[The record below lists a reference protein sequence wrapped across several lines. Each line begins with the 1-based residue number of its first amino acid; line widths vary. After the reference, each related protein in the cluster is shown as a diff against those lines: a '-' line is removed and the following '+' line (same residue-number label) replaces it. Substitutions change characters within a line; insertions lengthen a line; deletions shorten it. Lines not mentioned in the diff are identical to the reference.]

1 MKKVFTLLTAL
12 ALGSLTSNAQLIY
25 DNGSIVNQ
33 PGAGAGGANVSAL
46 HDGLNSLGIGHAV
59 SSGYRVADDFI
70 IPAGQTWTIDSIV
83 FLAYQTGSGTTS
95 TMNAVNCAIYDGAPD
110 VGILLFGDQTTSLL
124 QNTYFSNIYRTSETA
139 LTNTDRPVMRNVIV
153 PPSAWSLST
162 GTYWLDWQTGGTLT
176 SGPWAPALTNANTT
190 TGNGMQYDPTNAVWG
205 PCNDGGTATQQGFPF
220 EIYGTITT
228 SINNVEAENILTVMP
243 NPSNGTFRINASF
256 TGKTN
261 LEISVSDM
269 MGKTIYSNML
279 NDISVVSKT
288 VELKNAAK
296 GVYILILNSDSG
308 KTITKKIVIE

>member
-1 MKKVFTLLTAL
+1 
-12 ALGSLTSNAQLIY
+12 
-25 DNGSIVNQ
+25 
-33 PGAGAGGANVSAL
+33 
-46 HDGLNSLGIGHAV
+46 LNSLGIGHAV

-153 PPSAWSLST
+153 PPSAWSLSA
-162 GTYWLDWQTGGTLT
+162 GTYWIDWQTGGTLA
-176 SGPWAPALTNANTT
+176 SGPWAPPLTNANTT

-205 PCNDGGTATQQGFPF
+205 PCNDGVTLTQQGFPF

-261 LEISVSDM
+261 LEISVSDL

-296 GVYILILNSDSG
+296 GVYILKLNSDSG

>member
-1 MKKVFTLLTAL
+1 M
-12 ALGSLTSNAQLIY
+12 
-25 DNGSIVNQ
+25 
-33 PGAGAGGANVSAL
+33 
-46 HDGLNSLGIGHAV
+46 
-59 SSGYRVADDFI
+59 
-70 IPAGQTWTIDSIV
+70 
-83 FLAYQTGSGTTS
+83 
-95 TMNAVNCAIYDGAPD
+95 
-110 VGILLFGDQTTSLL
+110 
-124 QNTYFSNIYRTSETA
+124 
-139 LTNTDRPVMRNVIV
+139 
-153 PPSAWSLST
+153 
-162 GTYWLDWQTGGTLT
+162 
-176 SGPWAPALTNANTT
+176 PALRLHA
-190 TGNGMQYDPTNAVWG
+190 
-205 PCNDGGTATQQGFPF
+205 DGGTITLRITGRSVF